1 MSKVSLKNADY
12 LLDEKLMTAKFRRSY
27 QIEYAKVL
35 LIQKIAEMRRSS
47 HLNQKALA
55 ERLGVS
61 QQVVS
66 RIETGENE
74 NLTIDTLTR
83 LARALGHKVK
93 ISFHKASKNE
103 VPLEI
108 S

>member
-1 MSKVSLKNADY
+1 MANVSIKKADH
-12 LLDEKLMTAKFRRSY
+12 LLDEKLMKPEARRLY

-35 LIQKIAEMRRSS
+35 LVQKIAEMRKKSN
-47 HLNQKALA
+47 LNQKALA

-61 QQVVS
+61 QQVIS
-66 RIETGENE
+66 RIETGEKD

-83 LARALGHKVK
+83 LARALGHQMK
-93 ISFHKASKNE
+93 ISFHKVTKNE
-103 VPLEI
+103 APLEV

>member
-1 MSKVSLKNADY
+1 MANVSIKKADH
-12 LLDEKLMTAKFRRSY
+12 LLDEKLMSPEARRLY

-35 LIQKIAEMRRSS
+35 LIQKIAEMRKKS
-47 HLNQKALA
+47 HINQKVLA

-66 RIETGENE
+66 RIETGGNE
-74 NLTIDTLTR
+74 NLTIDTLIR
-83 LARALGHKVK
+83 LARALGHKIK
-93 ISFHKASKNE
+93 ISFHKADKNDAS
-103 VPLEI
+103 LEI